1 MPYLDLAPDFKPY
14 YEIHDHTDPWTKPET
29 IIFVHGFTE
38 NLTAFNAW
46 IPAMSRKYRLILFD
60 IRGFGR
66 TAAVD
71 EHFKF
76 STELYV
82 DDLVRIINHLAG
94 EAVHVI
100 GGKSGCISAM
110 RLAATRPDL
119 VKTLTLGAPPL
130 KAPGSAE
137 WLPFMETHGIRGW
150 ARHTMGGRLGPVPPR
165 CVDWWVE
172 MMGATAMSTAK
183 AYLKWVGHVEPAK
196 DLPGIKA
203 PTLAIMT
210 ESSNLADNAAG
221 QVDHNVMRQGAPH
234 AELLLLK
241 MDCYHPA
248 GAHPDLCAQATL
260 EFMARHA

>member
-14 YEIHDHTDPWTKPET
+14 YEIHDYTDPWTKPET
-29 IIFVHGFTE
+29 VVFIHGFTE

-46 IPAMSRKYRLILFD
+46 IPAMSRKYRLVLFD

-137 WLPFMETHGIRGW
+137 WLPYMEEHGIRGW

-196 DLPGIKA
+196 DLPGVKA

-210 ESSNLADNAAG
+210 ESSNLDNAAG

-248 GAHPDLCAQATL
+248 GAHPDLCAKATL
-260 EFMARHA
+260 EFMARHS